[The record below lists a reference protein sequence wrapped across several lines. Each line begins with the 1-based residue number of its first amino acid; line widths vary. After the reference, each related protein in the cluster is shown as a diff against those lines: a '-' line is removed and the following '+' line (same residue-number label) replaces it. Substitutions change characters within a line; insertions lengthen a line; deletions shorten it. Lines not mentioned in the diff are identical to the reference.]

1 MNDMKTLHE
10 TIIRDIFDVAK
21 DFKDSDEVDRVRNFR
36 SKSSIKSITS
46 KAEALTMV
54 FPVICSRN
62 MSYEAACMIS
72 KAIER
77 KAVTL
82 LQMLF
87 SAANITDAEDGIDY
101 ISRFHTNLNTGK
113 FSVDDF
119 MHALDDFVEENG
131 LLQEGTSEYEDYKKI
146 QEDMKAM
153 NFYFECGENVNDI
166 PLDAY
171 KIVSIGESGKML
183 VNTIEP
189 LNEKTPDFVAPN
201 KDDDFH
207 DWAKTNFSQVRNNSY
222 QKGASDAWKQA
233 QNNINNA
240 YYQGREDRANELN
253 KEKLNLEKEKHEFDK
268 QKEGQRRREN
278 AARFHQA
285 DVHHRDE
292 MELNRE
298 KVSIE
303 RQKADWANR
312 KAAEDIMK
320 IQADIM
326 RNRLV
331 DNDVKKANELVPTLM
346 YVNFITKGDSDSAY
360 PIATSMVVGVKAKL
374 YAVDGND
381 IMNRLKIK
389 HSSKNTMLNLI
400 KVSTREISFFK
411 DFLFC
416 IDKAKID
423 ALSQSRRG
431 SSNKI
436 WKILE
441 RRANKSKMRRYL
453 NMNNDATAITTL
465 CITQDEVEF
474 MKKTEYIDVE
484 DPRVIRPIMD
494 SYNLM
499 GFVIADDSMEICK
512 FMFDTDDNM
521 YEVLT
526 YDNLEREQ
534 RDNTKKILNL
544 MSKMR

>member
-1 MNDMKTLHE
+1 MDMHTIHE

-21 DFKDSDEVDRVRNFR
+21 DVRDSDEVDRVTNFGNKT
-36 SKSSIKSITS
+36 SMKSITS
-46 KAEALTMV
+46 RAEALTMV
-54 FPVICSRN
+54 FPVVCSRN
-62 MSYEAACMIS
+62 MAFSTACMIS

-101 ISRFHTNLNTGK
+101 ISRFHTNLNTGR
-113 FSVDDF
+113 FSIDDF
-119 MHALDDFVEENG
+119 MHTMDSFVDENG
-131 LLQEGTSEYEDYKKI
+131 LLQEGTNEYDTYKKI

-153 NFYFECGENVNDI
+153 NFYFEYGENINDV
-166 PLDAY
+166 PLDSY
-171 KIVSIGESGKML
+171 KFVSVGENAKVL
-183 VNTIEP
+183 INTAEP
-189 LNEKTPDFVAPN
+189 LNEALPGFV
-201 KDDDFH
+201 
-207 DWAKTNFSQVRNNSY
+207 T
-222 QKGASDAWKQA
+222 KG
-233 QNNINNA
+233 
-240 YYQGREDRANELN
+240 
-253 KEKLNLEKEKHEFDK
+253 KEKDYYAFMKDVRDQQREEVNKALGKANTFQSGYQSGYSMGQRDASVENQKNHNDAMEQNAKDRLDFDK
-268 QKEGQRRREN
+268 GKENTRRREN
-278 AARFHQA
+278 AFNNHERMLDRAETRRRNDIEA
-285 DVHHRDE
+285 D
-292 MELNRE
+292 
-298 KVSIE
+298 
-303 RQKADWANR
+303 KAEWANR
-312 KAAEDIMK
+312 KAAEDILR

-346 YVNFITKGDSDSAY
+346 YVNFISKNDDSKY

-374 YAVDGND
+374 YAVDGED

-389 HSSKNTMLNLI
+389 YNDKNLLLNLI

-436 WKILE
+436 WKMLE
-441 RRANKSKMRRYL
+441 RRALKSKIKRML
-453 NMNNDATAITTL
+453 NMKNDATAITTL
-465 CITQDEVEF
+465 CITQDEAEYLR
-474 MKKTEYIDVE
+474 KTEYIDVE
-484 DPRVIRPIMD
+484 DPRVIGRIMD
-494 SYNLM
+494 AYNMM
-499 GFVIADDSMEICK
+499 GFVIADDAMEICK
-512 FMFDTDDNM
+512 FMFDTGDWQ
-521 YEVLT
+521 YEILT

-544 MSKMR
+544 MSKVR